1 MLSAEESRERI
12 LRRAKA
18 ELSHGDVVNLGVGLP
33 TALTEWISP
42 ADRVVIHSE
51 NGILGVGTFPGHE
64 DDVDPALVNASK
76 HPVTVEPGASFFDSA
91 MSFAM
96 IRGGHVDVAIIGALQ
111 VDQRGQ
117 LANWLVPGQNVLG
130 VGGAMD
136 LVSGVKSVVVV
147 TTHCT
152 KYGDPKIVEECDY
165 PLTADRPVD
174 TVITERAVFRRA
186 HQGLVL
192 TEVGEGFEV
201 DDILSCTSAKFEIAE
216 ELGTFN

>member
-1 MLSAEESRERI
+1 MLSAEQARERI
-12 LRRAKA
+12 LRRAKT
-18 ELSHGDVVNLGVGLP
+18 ELSIGDVVNLGVGLP
-33 TALTEWISP
+33 TALTEWLSP
-42 ADRVVIHSE
+42 MDQVVIHSE
-51 NGILGVGTFPGHE
+51 NGILGVGTFPKHE
-64 DDVDPALVNASK
+64 AEVEPALVNASK
-76 HPVTVEPGASFFDSA
+76 QPVTLVPGASFFDSA

-96 IRGGHVDVAIIGALQ
+96 IRGGHVDVAVIGALQ
-111 VDQRGQ
+111 VDQRGL

-152 KYGDPKIVEECDY
+152 KYGDPKIVQECEF

-186 HQGLVL
+186 HQGLIL
-192 TEVGEGFEV
+192 SELGEGFEV
-201 DDILSCTSAKFEIAE
+201 TDILSCTSAKFEIAE
-216 ELGTFN
+216 DLGIFN